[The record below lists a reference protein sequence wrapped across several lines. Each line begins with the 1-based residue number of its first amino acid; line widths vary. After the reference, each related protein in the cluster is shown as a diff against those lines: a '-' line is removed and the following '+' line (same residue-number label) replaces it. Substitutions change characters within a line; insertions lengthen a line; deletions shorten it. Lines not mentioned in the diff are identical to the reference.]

1 MEGISRQAGGWKYPL
16 VPLSQVAQLKR
27 ERAPVQEGSPLP
39 APASG
44 KGPRGGTR
52 FLARKGELCVQGV
65 NPQIAFI
72 CSRETCCLTRDY
84 FTITPAPGRVLPQY
98 LQVLFASGALADQTA
113 LLATGRKKKVLGLK
127 GARDLQ
133 VPLPPLGE
141 QERLVE
147 RWEEALRRERE
158 KTRLQ
163 AELDRLCASFSPAD
177 PSGGGEVLPLGRVAR
192 AKGGITFRQ
201 RQAREE
207 GAPVYGSA
215 TITGRYFKDRP
226 LGYRLSAKR
235 SALLG
240 EGEVLVCAAGEGSLG
255 RAAVYPGGPGLVNRS
270 VVRLLPDRSLV
281 DPYYLALYCNSGRF
295 AAKAQAAARGAG
307 IKYLSPRAVEKM
319 PLVLPPLPEQERQS
333 RDYRER
339 ALHLA
344 RLERTWED
352 PRTFAGRLVQEF
364 LQR

>member
-1 MEGISRQAGGWKYPL
+1 MADGPEQTVDWKYPL
-16 VPLSQVAQLKR
+16 VPLADVARVKR
-27 ERAPVQEGSPLP
+27 EKAPAGKEGS
-39 APASG
+39 AY
-44 KGPRGGTR
+44 
-52 FLARKGELCVQGV
+52 LARQGDLCVYGI
-65 NPQIAFI
+65 NPGLAFI
-72 CSRETCCLTRDY
+72 CNQEVCALTRDY

-98 LQVLFASGALADQTA
+98 LQVLFASGVLADQLA

-127 GARDLQ
+127 GAKELLI
-133 VPLPPLGE
+133 PLPPRQE
-141 QERLVE
+141 QERLVD
-147 RWEEALRRERE
+147 RWQEAARREEE

-163 AELDRLCASFSPAD
+163 EELDRLCASFSPAD

-201 RQAREE
+201 RQASEE

-215 TITGRYFKDRP
+215 SITGRYFKDRP
-226 LGYRLSAKR
+226 LGYRPSAKR

-240 EGEVLVCAAGEGSLG
+240 EGEVLICAAGEGSLG